1 MLLTHLSLT
10 NFRLYARLELD
21 LPARLIIIKGD
32 NAQGKTSLLE
42 AIYFLATAHSP
53 STSTDRQIIRWGAE
67 EDNPFPYAMLRA
79 TVQTTNGTHL
89 LEMMVQ
95 KGEGNRV
102 KKEIRIDRTP
112 RRIVDLVGK
121 LSVVLFLPSDVDIV
135 GGAPTLRR
143 DFLDQAISQV
153 DARYVQALDRYEKTL
168 TQRNALLRQASERRV
183 DPDELAIWD
192 EQLAP
197 DAVQISLMR
206 RQALSE
212 MTQFAFPLHRELSN
226 SAEFLQIIYSPSFDA
241 ARPPAIDAGYQIGFD
256 TSHPPEGMGE
266 GDLQQAFLSMLHQRR
281 AEEFARGITLTGP
294 HRDEFR
300 FLSNG
305 IDLGEFGSRGQQR
318 TAVLALKLAQVA
330 WIRERIHDEPV
341 LLLDEV
347 LAELDPH
354 RRACLLQH
362 IAGSQQT
369 LITTT
374 DLSRIEQE
382 RIAAAEM
389 LTVHQG
395 IVTNR

>member
-1 MLLTHLSLT
+1 
-10 NFRLYARLELD
+10 
-21 LPARLIIIKGD
+21 
-32 NAQGKTSLLE
+32 
-42 AIYFLATAHSP
+42 
-53 STSTDRQIIRWGAE
+53 
-67 EDNPFPYAMLRA
+67 
-79 TVQTTNGTHL
+79 
-89 LEMMVQ
+89 
-95 KGEGNRV
+95 
-102 KKEIRIDRTP
+102 
-112 RRIVDLVGK
+112 
-121 LSVVLFLPSDVDIV
+121 
-135 GGAPTLRR
+135 
-143 DFLDQAISQV
+143 
-153 DARYVQALDRYEKTL
+153 
-168 TQRNALLRQASERRV
+168 
-183 DPDELAIWD
+183 
-192 EQLAP
+192 
-197 DAVQISLMR
+197 
-206 RQALSE
+206 
-212 MTQFAFPLHRELSN
+212 
-226 SAEFLQIIYSPSFDA
+226 
-241 ARPPAIDAGYQIGFD
+241 
-256 TSHPPEGMGE
+256 MGE

-300 FLSNG
+300 FLSHG